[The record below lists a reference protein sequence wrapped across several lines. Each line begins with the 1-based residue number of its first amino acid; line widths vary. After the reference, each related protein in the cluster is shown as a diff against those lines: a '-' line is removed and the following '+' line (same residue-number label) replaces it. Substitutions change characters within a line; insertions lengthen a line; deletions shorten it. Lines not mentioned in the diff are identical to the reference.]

1 VTATSGEQA
10 RFVSSSTAACTTRI
24 APKGSFIFAESFL
37 RGTFVRTVNRT
48 AVVLALIASVIL
60 VVHFWRAAVLVGLV
74 GLAAFLIVERIRELR
89 T

>member
-1 VTATSGEQA
+1 V
-10 RFVSSSTAACTTRI
+10 I
-24 APKGSFIFAESFL
+24 AFMFAESFL
-37 RGTFVRTVNRT
+37 RGTFVRTVNHT

-60 VVHFWRAAVLVGLV
+60 AVHFWRAAVLVGLV